1 MMNLLVLIAL
11 IDTAATWRQLF
22 ECRERMDRLAA
33 AGG

>member
-11 IDTAATWRQLF
+11 FGTAAPWRQLF

-33 AGG
+33 TGW